1 MLAELDGVH
10 NTLRKEERMVNLPFF
25 YRKGFCGA
33 IFLIIMALV
42 LGLSAPVTAADC
54 KNRGDLDS
62 QFCDENGDF
71 LADTPTDS
79 GKWLDPDTLVF
90 SYTAVEDPSVYENV
104 FKELMDHIAKKT
116 GKQVKWYGPESYAAQ
131 VEAMRS
137 GRLHISGFAAG
148 ATVYGVNL
156 SGFHPQAMMGLKDG
170 NFRGYRLQLITYKD
184 SDIKTVQD
192 LKGRKIAH
200 VTPSS
205 NSGNQAPRALFKD
218 MGIVPDVDYKVT
230 YSGKHD
236 NSIMGVVNRD
246 YDAAPIASSVMERMI
261 ARGMFDESEVRI
273 IWESDKFPGTSYG
286 CVYNLA
292 PKLQKQVR
300 EAFLTFDWTGSG
312 LEKDFGKR
320 DECFIPADY
329 AKHWQVIRTIQK
341 ANNVVYNQE
350 ALKAL
355 KAGKKKKKKKK

>member
-1 MLAELDGVH
+1 
-10 NTLRKEERMVNLPFF
+10 MVKLPFHWHKAF
-25 YRKGFCGA
+25 WGVIILT
-33 IFLIIMALV
+33 IFSLV
-42 LGLSAPVTAADC
+42 LGLSNPAIAAEC
-54 KNRGDLDS
+54 KNRGDLDA
-62 QFCDENGDF
+62 QFCDDNKDF
-71 LADTPTDS
+71 LADTPADS
-79 GKWLDPDTLVF
+79 SKWLDPDTLVF

-156 SGFHPQAMMGLKDG
+156 AGFHPTAMMGNKDG
-170 NFRGYRLQLITYKD
+170 TFRGYQLWLITPKD
-184 SDIKTVQD
+184 SDIKTVKD
-192 LKGRKIAH
+192 LKGRKVAH

-218 MGIVPDVDYKVT
+218 MGVVPDVDYKVI

-236 NSIMGVVNRD
+236 NSIMGVVNGD
-246 YDAAPIASSVMERMI
+246 YDAAPVASTVMQRMVER
-261 ARGMFDESEVRI
+261 GVFDESEVRI
-273 IWESDKFPGTSYG
+273 IWKSDQFPGTSYG
-286 CVYNLA
+286 YIYNLN
-292 PKLQKQVR
+292 PKLQKQIS
-300 EAFLTFDWTGSG
+300 EAFLSFDWTGTG
-312 LEKDFGKR
+312 LAKDFGKR
-320 DECFIPADY
+320 ANCFIAVDY

>member
-1 MLAELDGVH
+1 MTHKKL
-10 NTLRKEERMVNLPFF
+10 
-25 YRKGFCGA
+25 
-33 IFLIIMALV
+33 FLGIISIAVFVLL
-42 LGLSAPVTAADC
+42 LGLSNPATAAEC
-54 KNRGDLDS
+54 KHHGDLDKRY
-62 QFCDENGDF
+62 CDDNGDL
-71 LADTPTDS
+71 LADTPKDS
-79 GKWLDPDTLVF
+79 SQWLDPDTLIF

-104 FKELMDHIAKKT
+104 FAELMDYISKKT

-131 VEAMRS
+131 VESMRS

-156 SGFHPQAMMGLKDG
+156 AGFHPQAMMGLKDG
-170 NFRGYRLQLITYKD
+170 NFGGYRLQLITHKD

-192 LKGRKIAH
+192 IKGRKVAH

-218 MGIVPDVDYKVT
+218 MGVVPDVDYKVI

-246 YDAAPIASSVMERMI
+246 YDAAPIASSVMQRMI

-273 IWESDKFPGTSYG
+273 IWESDKFPGTAYG

-292 PKLQKQVR
+292 PKLQEQVR
-300 EAFLTFDWTGSG
+300 EAFLTFDWTGTG

-329 AKHWQVIRTIQK
+329 KVHWNVIRTIQK
-341 ANNVVYNQE
+341 ANNVVYTQE
-350 ALKAL
+350 ALKEL
-355 KAGKKKKKKKK
+355 KAGKAKKKKKK

>member
-1 MLAELDGVH
+1 MVKLLFYCRKAFWGV
-10 NTLRKEERMVNLPFF
+10 
-25 YRKGFCGA
+25 
-33 IFLIIMALV
+33 IFLTILSLV
-42 LGLSAPVTAADC
+42 PGLSNSAIAAEC
-54 KNRGDLDS
+54 KSRGDLDV
-62 QFCDENGDF
+62 QYCDENGDF

-79 GKWLDPDTLVF
+79 SKWLDPDTLVF

-104 FKELMDHIAKKT
+104 FKELMDYIAKKT
-116 GKQVKWYGPESYAAQ
+116 GKKLKWYGPESYAAQ

-156 SGFHPQAMMGLKDG
+156 AGFHPAAMMGNKDG
-170 NFRGYRLQLITYKD
+170 TFRGYQLWLITYKH
-184 SDIKTVQD
+184 SDIKTVKD
-192 LKGRKIAH
+192 LKGRKVAH

-218 MGIVPDVDYKVT
+218 MGIVPDVDYKVI

-261 ARGMFDESEVRI
+261 ARGVFDQSEVRI

-300 EAFLTFDWTGSG
+300 EALLTFDWAGSG

-341 ANNVVYNQE
+341 VNNVVYTQE